1 MFIFE
6 NEGGR
11 AGGKKKKMVIFS
23 GLNKCITPK

>member
-11 AGGKKKKMVIFS
+11 AGGKKKMVIFS